1 MCATKLAGVAWFT
14 PTLVAT
20 PVPKPAAWAHSV
32 RLPVQLPS
40 GSTPTTP
47 LSIFTPDA
55 SAVPAAEES
64 VTREFADT
72 VVMKFTTGKPV
83 KFTLPRPF
91 APL

>member
-1 MCATKLAGVAWFT
+1 MAWFT

-32 RLPVQLPS
+32 RFGVGLPS

-47 LSIFTPDA
+47 LSIFVPVA

-64 VTREFADT
+64 VTRELAET
-72 VVMKFTTGKPV
+72 VVMKFTTGKLV
-83 KFTLPRPF
+83 KFTFSWPF
-91 APL
+91 AWL